1 MSDQPTA
8 DFADTY
14 RTALEQYVETGEEH
28 QLEEAFALGRRAFA
42 GGVTLLSLLDVHR
55 TSVEDLVRRA
65 PIGMADA
72 ATGRV
77 TATFQMLA
85 EALAT
90 FEMAQRGYWE
100 AQERARWEHQQS
112 TLREQL
118 AQAYMTVDRAPL
130 DGPERLAVIERTAGD
145 LVGVD
150 GACRVVSIGDAGQAG
165 PDDDGDR
172 ADDAARPRDEVIFP
186 IRNPRGQPMALLTVD
201 LSDRGRL
208 SDDQRYLLT
217 EFALMAGVALEN
229 SRQFAREQQIASMLQ
244 RDLLPAALP
253 TVPGLDI
260 ALRYLPGEPNSHAGG
275 DWYDVFEIDDGRVGL
290 VVGDITG
297 HGVAAAAAM
306 GQLRIAVL
314 AYALAGYEPAQVVE
328 QVDRLIERMGS
339 GTIATMVY
347 VLVDPARTELTV
359 VNAGHPPPLAVTA
372 DGASQELYAGH
383 ARLLGIS
390 PPLEGRQQQL
400 VTLTAGSHVLLYT
413 DGLLEPLER
422 SGHDG
427 IARLQQATEGF
438 TGTAED
444 LCDRVLDVL
453 APDGADDD
461 TCILAVTLAPPAA
474 G

>member
-1 MSDQPTA
+1 
-8 DFADTY
+8 
-14 RTALEQYVETGEEH
+14 
-28 QLEEAFALGRRAFA
+28 
-42 GGVTLLSLLDVHR
+42 
-55 TSVEDLVRRA
+55 
-65 PIGMADA
+65 
-72 ATGRV
+72 
-77 TATFQMLA
+77 
-85 EALAT
+85 
-90 FEMAQRGYWE
+90 
-100 AQERARWEHQQS
+100 
-112 TLREQL
+112 
-118 AQAYMTVDRAPL
+118 
-130 DGPERLAVIERTAGD
+130 
-145 LVGVD
+145 
-150 GACRVVSIGDAGQAG
+150 
-165 PDDDGDR
+165 
-172 ADDAARPRDEVIFP
+172 
-186 IRNPRGQPMALLTVD
+186 MALLIVD
-201 LSDRGRL
+201 LTGRGPL

-314 AYALAGYEPAQVVE
+314 AYALSGYEPAQVVE

-359 VNAGHPPPLAVTA
+359 VNAGHPPPLIVTA
-372 DGASQELYAGH
+372 EGASQELYAGH

-390 PPLEGRQQQL
+390 PPLQGRQQQL
-400 VTLTAGSHVLLYT
+400 VALTAGSHVLLYT

-422 SGHDG
+422 AGQDG
-427 IARLQQATEGF
+427 IARLQRATEGF
-438 TGTAED
+438 SGTADE

-461 TCILAVTLAPPAA
+461 TCILAVTLAPAA
-474 G
+474 GS

>member
-8 DFADTY
+8 DFADAY
-14 RTALEQYVETGEEH
+14 RKALEQYVETGEES
-28 QLEEAFALGRRAFA
+28 QLEEAFALGRLAFG
-42 GGVTLLSLLDVHR
+42 GGVTLLSLLDLHR
-55 TSVEDLVRRA
+55 TSVEDLVRRT
-65 PIGMADA
+65 PIGAADA
-72 ATGRV
+72 ATDRV

-130 DGPERLAVIERTAGD
+130 GSPERLAVIERTAGE

-150 GACRVVSIGDAGQAG
+150 GACQVVAVNALGAS
-165 PDDDGDR
+165 PDDGGDVP
-172 ADDAARPRDEVIFP
+172 DVTFP

-201 LSDRGRL
+201 LADRGPL
-208 SDDQRYLLT
+208 TDDQRYLLT
-217 EFALMAGVALEN
+217 EFTLMAGVALEN

-244 RDLLPAALP
+244 RDLLPTALP
-253 TVPGLDI
+253 QVPGLDI

-297 HGVAAAAAM
+297 HGVSAAAAM

-314 AYALAGYEPAQVVE
+314 AYALSGYEPAQVVE
-328 QVDRLIERMGS
+328 QVDRLIDRMGS

-347 VLVDPARTELTV
+347 LLVDPARAELTV
-359 VNAGHPPPLAVTA
+359 VNAGHPPPVAVTA
-372 DGASQELYAGH
+372 EGSSQHLFEGH

-390 PPLEGRQQQL
+390 PPLQGRQQQL
-400 VTLTAGSHVLLYT
+400 VTLQAGSHVLLYT

-422 SGHDG
+422 AGQDG
-427 IARLQQATEGF
+427 ITRLQQATEGF
-438 TGTAED
+438 VGTAD
-444 LCDRVLDVL
+444 QLCDRVLSEL
-453 APDGADDD
+453 APHGADDD
-461 TCILAVTLAPPAA
+461 TCILAVTLTAPADS
-474 G
+474 